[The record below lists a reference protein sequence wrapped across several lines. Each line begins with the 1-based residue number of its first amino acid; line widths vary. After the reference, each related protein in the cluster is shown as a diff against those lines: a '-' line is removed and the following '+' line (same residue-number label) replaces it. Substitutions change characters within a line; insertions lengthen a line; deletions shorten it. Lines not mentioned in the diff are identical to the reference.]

1 MESRQ
6 MFERGVLD
14 YVVTNPVIT
23 VQLTITIMSSF
34 SLGTSVSGLWY
45 IAFITRCLGLVTAM
59 AAATVFILL

>member
-34 SLGTSVSGLWY
+34 FLGTSVSGLWC